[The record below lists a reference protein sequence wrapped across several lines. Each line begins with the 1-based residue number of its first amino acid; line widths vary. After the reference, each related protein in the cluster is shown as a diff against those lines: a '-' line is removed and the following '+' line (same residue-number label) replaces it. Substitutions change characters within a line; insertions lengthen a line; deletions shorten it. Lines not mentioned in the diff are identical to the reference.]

1 MSVLVAKR
9 YAKALLDLGIE
20 RGEVDAFQTHLNLF
34 SELVEASP
42 ELRTVIT
49 NPSIGFS
56 ERRAVMSEIAKRLDC
71 SQLIRN
77 FIFLL
82 LDKNRLGLIDYI
94 ADAFNKA
101 VDVHLGNLRAKIH
114 SAEPLDDDEVDAIR
128 RAIVRMTGKTVFLET
143 YTDPG
148 LVGGVV
154 TTIGSVVYDG
164 SVRTQLETLRNQVLT
179 EA

>member
-1 MSVLVAKR
+1 MGVLVATR

-20 RGEVDAFQTHLNLF
+20 RGEVETFQTHLNNF
-34 SELVEASP
+34 SDLVEASS
-42 ELRTVIT
+42 ELKTVII
-49 NPSIGFS
+49 NPSIGIS
-56 ERRAVMSEIAKRLDC
+56 ERRAVMSALTERLGC
-71 SQLIRN
+71 TEMVRN

-82 LDKNRLGLIDYI
+82 LDKNRLGLIEQI
-94 ADAFNKA
+94 ARAFNKA
-101 VDVHLGNLRAKIH
+101 VDLHLGNLRAQIH
-114 SAEPLDDDEVDAIR
+114 SAEPLNDSEVDAIR
-128 RAIVRMTGKTVFLET
+128 RAIVRMTGKTVLLET
-143 YTDPG
+143 HTNPE